1 MKKTYTKIKL
11 TFLPFIVI
19 PLTCLYLIRYICLAI
34 PRIWDEVMD
43 KLNEMATNIQ
53 KEREAE

>member
-1 MKKTYTKIKL
+1 MNKTSTKIKL
-11 TFLPFIVI
+11 AFIPFLGI
-19 PLTCLYLIRYICLAI
+19 PLICLYLIRYICLAI
-34 PRIWDEVMD
+34 PRIWDGMMD